1 MSVWIIIFAS
11 FYPHSQERHRQ
22 DIVQEDRS
30 ITNHFQIWKSAPL
43 TDSAITTAPLP
54 VQSSVP
60 QAAQSASTGG
70 NDTATGL
77 DYMYNNKAQDG
88 SAAKQVQDANLLWLT
103 LWA

>member
-1 MSVWIIIFAS
+1 MSVWIIILAS
-11 FYPHSQERHRQ
+11 FYPHSQERYRQ
-22 DIVQEDRS
+22 EIVQEDRS
-30 ITNHFQIWKSAPL
+30 ITNHFQIRKSAPP

-70 NDTATGL
+70 KDTATGV

-88 SAAKQVQDANLLWLT
+88 SAAKQVQDANLLWL
-103 LWA
+103 